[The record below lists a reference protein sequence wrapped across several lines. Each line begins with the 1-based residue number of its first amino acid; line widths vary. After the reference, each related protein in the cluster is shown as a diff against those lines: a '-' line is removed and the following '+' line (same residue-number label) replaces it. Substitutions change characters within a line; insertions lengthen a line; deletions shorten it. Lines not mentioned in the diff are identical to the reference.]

1 MIRGKNVERKGASC
15 RASHVSLCAES
26 RLAPS
31 MVRPNLFSGD

>member
-1 MIRGKNVERKGASC
+1 MGRRNVERTGASC
-15 RASHVSLCAES
+15 RTPHVSLCAES